1 MAETV
6 TTSLGATGYTAY
18 HSHAST
24 TTYDVQS
31 VLRCRVGP
39 GTGYAQIG
47 GAYHQPGSWW
57 TVAERVNGWCRM
69 PSANNWSSGDFMSNP
84 WPSTPTPGEF
94 RISSMS
100 VSVKRENP
108 WDKNITVTYTWN
120 WNNAA
125 GTTENYYHWRVYC
138 YAAKPGGG
146 ECQQNIH
153 GDSTSIGS
161 NQSGSKSETFT
172 VEETSGNTSLNL
184 GNYGIWYTSYGGYAN
199 PSGGVGSNITINV
212 PKYVAA
218 QKPTTTAI
226 SVSNIS
232 TTGAKITGT
241 HKDNGASIDKYT
253 FSYRTVNGTWN
264 DSEVTSNSRTLS
276 GLTPNTKYEYRA
288 RAHNAVGWGD
298 YKSGSYFWTKP
309 LANKPTVSCTARGTT
324 TATVV
329 VTKNSTNYP
338 DINLYN
344 LNYKKNASSSW
355 TDKADQSSNSFSLT
369 GLSPNTKYDIRGQAR
384 TGTGGDG
391 TTAWSAWS
399 DTVSFYTK
407 PQAGTA
413 SASCVRNR
421 DLGKLNIKVNTAGTY
436 SPAAN
441 NYQIRYK
448 KNGTTT
454 WTEVTASSNQ
464 TQTLSNLSQNTN
476 YDIQVRA
483 RTNTGLDGTTA
494 WSAWSSTI
502 TVKTVKTV
510 VQNDVEFMSNTTSSV
525 TVKVSYT
532 ENYPNATRIYYALAR
547 PTDTPP
553 NIVSGMYVTTSSSP
567 KTFTISKDA
576 YNKNL
581 VANEAYILYTWVN
594 QYKSTT
600 DWYTSGLDL
609 YSNKLQTF
617 VATKANVGTISNVKC
632 IKNNDYKSLTI
643 HAEKSGT
650 WSVYAG
656 WQYRYKISTAD
667 NSKYTIWSDATT
679 GDKIITDLVAGETY
693 TIQVRGTTGMVQD
706 TIQYYTDI
714 TTLTVKVAK
723 RPTIELSINSIT
735 TDKVKIIAKVIDKGY
750 PELNSILW
758 NYASNSYITPSY
770 VPGTYI
776 QQNLTSSVITT
787 NVYEFTLYKQAMY
800 DFKIEG
806 RQYKSGAD
814 WYTAGIDNKTPFYI
828 KDIELSLYSGRTD
841 RLKAYNGSFKNVNK
855 FYHYSDNKWNY
866 DGQRI
871 DNKNSTNMYQ
881 LAYCK
886 NFFNINTYLDWFADK
901 NATGSHNSYIIENFK
916 TYVPMFDNVRKDIS
930 TAYGGN
936 LLPKK
941 LNIDFTKLNISSDMN
956 LESITS
962 GLCINSNF
970 DYKISKNSVSLKL
983 KNDFSSN
990 VGYQGIFY
998 MSGLQNYVSFTEA
1011 DNIYI
1016 EYNVNV
1022 IPVSGDSN
1030 RIGSAYIDYDNYE
1043 SPSAHCAEIIGFSSA
1058 DGSKSRYLLCIP
1070 VKLCKDF
1077 EDRESYIHTFLG
1089 RIRFIDHSNKDTC
1102 FRILKTGSI
1111 INFSNFGFYYMS
1123 KKLV

>member
-57 TVAERVNGWCRM
+57 TVAERVNGWCRV

-108 WDKNITVTYTWN
+108 WDKNITVTYKWN

-146 ECQQNIH
+146 ECQQNIY

-241 HKDNGASIDKYT
+241 HNNNGSTIDKYT
-253 FSYRTVNGTWN
+253 FSYRKVNGTWN

-436 SPAAN
+436 TPAAN

-483 RTNTGLDGTTA
+483 RTNTGLDGTTV

-502 TVKTVKTV
+502 TVKTVTPGKVTNV
-510 VQNDVEFMSNTTSSV
+510 DFVTNTTNSV
-525 TVKVSYT
+525 KITVSYT
-532 ENYPNATRIYYALAR
+532 NGYPNENRIYYAIVDSS
-547 PTDTPP
+547 DTNPRRVDNMFVTCSTSP
-553 NIVSGMYVTTSSSP
+553 VTINIT
-567 KTFTISKDA
+567 KDA
-576 YNKNL
+576 NGNAL
-581 VANEAYILYTWVN
+581 VANKNYKVYVLAN
-594 QYKSTT
+594 QYKANA
-600 DWYTSGLDL
+600 DWYTAGLDL
-609 YSNKLQTF
+609 NSAIYTEIVSTRPQ
-617 VATKANVGTISNVKC
+617 VGTLTNVKC
-632 IKNNDYKSLTI
+632 NQNNTYNSIKL

-650 WSVYAG
+650 WTIYEG
-656 WQYRYKISTAD
+656 WQYRYKKSSDT
-667 NSKYTIWSDATT
+667 KYSVWSQVTT
-679 GDKIITDLVAGETY
+679 GDKTVPNLVAGETY
-693 TIQVRGTTGMVQD
+693 NIEIRGSTGPSADSM
-706 TIQYYTDI
+706 TYYSQTY
-714 TTLTVKVAK
+714 TLTVRVAK

-735 TDKVKIIAKVIDKGY
+735 TNKVKIVARVADKGY

-758 NYASNSYITPSY
+758 SYASNSYITSSY
-770 VPGTYI
+770 VPNTYV
-776 QQNLTSSVITT
+776 QQSTTSTVATS

-800 DFKIEG
+800 NFKIEG
-806 RQYKSGAD
+806 RQHKAAAD
-814 WYTAGIDNKTPFYI
+814 WFVAGIDNKTPFYI

-841 RLKAYNGSFKNVNK
+841 RLKAYNGSFKNVDK
-855 FYHYSDNKWNY
+855 FYHYSDSKWNY

-886 NFFNINTYLDWFADK
+886 DFYNINKRLDWFADK
-901 NATGSHNSYIIENFK
+901 DNTGAHNSYIIENFK
-916 TYVPMFDNVRKDIS
+916 TYVPMFDNIRKDIS

-941 LNIDFTKLNISSDMN
+941 LDIDFTKMNVYTDSS
-956 LESITS
+956 LSASIP
-962 GLCINSNF
+962 GLCINTNF
-970 DYKISKNSVSLKL
+970 DYKISKNSISFKL
-983 KNDFSSN
+983 KNNLSN
-990 VGYQGIFY
+990 TLTHNLILYI
-998 MSGLQNYVSFTEA
+998 SGLQNYVSFTEA

-1030 RIGSAYIDYDNYE
+1030 QIGSAYIDYDNYE
-1043 SPSAHCAEIIGFSSA
+1043 SPSTHCAETIGFNSV
-1058 DGSKSRYLLCIP
+1058 DGSKSRFLLCIP

-1077 EDRESYIHTFLG
+1077 EDRDEYIHTFLG
-1089 RIRFIDHSNKDTC
+1089 RIRFLNHSNENLC
-1102 FRILKTGSI
+1102 FKILKKGSI

>member
-47 GAYHQPGSWW
+47 GAFHQPGSWW
-57 TVAERVNGWCRM
+57 TVAERVNGWCRV

-84 WPSTPTPGEF
+84 WPSTPTPGQF

-232 TTGAKITGT
+232 ITGAKITGT
-241 HKDNGASIDKYT
+241 HNNNGSTIDKYT
-253 FSYRTVNGTWN
+253 FSYRKVNGTWN

-344 LNYKKNASSSW
+344 LNYKKNADSSW
-355 TDKADQSSNSFSLT
+355 TDKSDQSSNSFSLT
-369 GLSPNTKYDIRGQAR
+369 GLSPNTKYDIRGQTR

-413 SASCVRNR
+413 NASCVRNR

-436 SPAAN
+436 TPAADT
-441 NYQIRYK
+441 YQVRYRK
-448 KNGTTT
+448 KGTAN
-454 WTEVTASSNQ
+454 WTEVTASTNQ
-464 TQTLSNLSQNTN
+464 TQTLSNLTQSQE

-483 RTNTGLDGTTA
+483 RTKTGVDGSSTD
-494 WSAWSSTI
+494 WSSWSSTYN
-502 TVKTVKTV
+502 VKTVKTV
-510 VQNDVEFMSNTTSSV
+510 VQDDVEFISNTTNSV

-576 YNKNL
+576 SNNNL
-581 VANEAYILYTWVN
+581 VTNEAYILYTWVN

-656 WQYRYKISTAD
+656 WQYRYKVSTAD
-667 NSKYTIWSDATT
+667 DSKYTVWSDATI
-679 GDKIITDLVAGETY
+679 GDKIITDLTAGETY
-693 TIQVRGTTGMVQD
+693 TIQVRGTTGMAQD
-706 TIQYYTDI
+706 TVQYYTDV
-714 TTLTVKVAK
+714 TTLTIKVAK

-735 TDKVKIIAKVIDKGY
+735 TDKVKIIAKVTDKGY

-758 NYASNSYITPSY
+758 SYASNSYITSSY
-770 VPGTYI
+770 VPNTYV
-776 QQNLTSSVITT
+776 QQSTTNTVATS

-866 DGQRI
+866 DGQRT
-871 DNKNSTNMYQ
+871 DNKNSTNTVQ
-881 LAYCK
+881 FVYCK
-886 NFFNINTYLDWFADK
+886 DFDKINTHLDWFGDS
-901 NATGSHNSYIIENFK
+901 TSTSGHNSYVKENYK
-916 TYVPMFDNVRKDIS
+916 VHIPMFDNVRKDIS

-936 LLPKK
+936 LLPHK
-941 LNIDFTKLNISSDMN
+941 LNVDFTKLDIGNETSNASISIHN
-956 LESITS
+956 YY
-962 GLCINSNF
+962 N
-970 DYKISKNSVSLKL
+970 YKISKNAISLKL
-983 KNDFSSN
+983 KNDISLTSYIEMLRICKLNNLIDFNS
-990 VGYQGIFY
+990 IDY
-998 MSGLQNYVSFTEA
+998 MYV
-1011 DNIYI
+1011 
-1016 EYNVNV
+1016 EYNVNI
-1022 IPVSGDSN
+1022 IPASGDTNKTGGVYTDYSN
-1030 RIGSAYIDYDNYE
+1030 YA
-1043 SPSAHCAEIIGFSSA
+1043 SPSSHCGEIISRCASNSA
-1058 DGSKSRYLLCIP
+1058 NGTRYLICIP
-1070 VKLCKDF
+1070 IVISK
-1077 EDRESYIHTFLG
+1077 EYENRESYLHKFIG
-1089 RIRFIDHSNKDTC
+1089 SIRFNAHDGTDWC
-1102 FRILKTGSI
+1102 FNMKKANSI
-1111 INFSNFGFYYMS
+1111 INFSNFGFYYLP
-1123 KKLV
+1123 KNK

>member
-108 WDKNITVTYTWN
+108 WDKNITVTYKWN

-146 ECQQNIH
+146 ECQQNIY

-226 SVSNIS
+226 SVSNIT

-241 HKDNGASIDKYT
+241 HNNNGSTIDKYT

-344 LNYKKNASSSW
+344 LNYKKNADSSW

-384 TGTGGDG
+384 TGTGGDE

-421 DLGKLNIKVNTAGTY
+421 DLGKLNIKVNIAGTY

-693 TIQVRGTTGMVQD
+693 TIQVRGTTGMAQD

-866 DGQRI
+866 DGQRT
-871 DNKNSTNMYQ
+871 DNKNSTNTVQ
-881 LAYCK
+881 FAYCK
-886 NFFNINTYLDWFADK
+886 DFDKINTYLDWFGDS
-901 NATGSHNSYIIENFK
+901 TSTSGHNSYVKENYK
-916 TYVPMFDNVRKDIS
+916 VYIPMFDNVRKDIS

-936 LLPKK
+936 LLPHK
-941 LNIDFTKLNISSDMN
+941 LNVDFTKLDIGNETSNASISIHSYYN
-956 LESITS
+956 
-962 GLCINSNF
+962 
-970 DYKISKNSVSLKL
+970 YKISKNAISLKL
-983 KNDFSSN
+983 KNDISITNYIGMLRICKLNNLIDFNS
-990 VGYQGIFY
+990 IDY
-998 MSGLQNYVSFTEA
+998 MYV
-1011 DNIYI
+1011 
-1016 EYNVNV
+1016 EYNVNI
-1022 IPVSGDSN
+1022 IPASGDTNKTGGVYTDYSN
-1030 RIGSAYIDYDNYE
+1030 YA
-1043 SPSAHCAEIIGFSSA
+1043 SPSSHCGEII
-1058 DGSKSRYLLCIP
+1058 SRYASNSANGTRYLICIP
-1070 VKLCKDF
+1070 IVISK
-1077 EDRESYIHTFLG
+1077 EYENRESYLHKFTG
-1089 RIRFIDHSNKDTC
+1089 SIRFNAHEGTDWC
-1102 FRILKTGSI
+1102 FNMKKANSI
-1111 INFSNFGFYYMS
+1111 INFSNFGFYYLP
-1123 KKLV
+1123 KNK

>member
-47 GAYHQPGSWW
+47 GAFHQPGSWW
-57 TVAERVNGWCRM
+57 TVAERVNGWCRV

-84 WPSTPTPGEF
+84 WPSTPTPGQF

-241 HKDNGASIDKYT
+241 HNNNGSTIDKYT
-253 FSYRTVNGTWN
+253 FSYRKVNGTWN

-344 LNYKKNASSSW
+344 LNYKKNADSSW
-355 TDKADQSSNSFSLT
+355 TDKSDQSSNSFSLT
-369 GLSPNTKYDIRGQAR
+369 GLSPNTKYDIRGQTR

-413 SASCVRNR
+413 NASCVRNR

-436 SPAAN
+436 TPAADT
-441 NYQIRYK
+441 YQVRYRK
-448 KNGTTT
+448 KGTAN
-454 WTEVTASSNQ
+454 WTEVTASTNQ
-464 TQTLSNLSQNTN
+464 TQTLSNLTQSQE

-483 RTNTGLDGTTA
+483 RTKTGVDGSSTD
-494 WSAWSSTI
+494 WSSWSSTYN
-502 TVKTVKTV
+502 VKTVKTV
-510 VQNDVEFMSNTTSSV
+510 VQDDVEFISNTTNSV

-576 YNKNL
+576 SNNNL
-581 VANEAYILYTWVN
+581 VTNEAYILYTWVN

-656 WQYRYKISTAD
+656 WQYRYKVSTAD
-667 NSKYTIWSDATT
+667 DSKYTVWSDATI
-679 GDKIITDLVAGETY
+679 GDKIITDLTAGETY
-693 TIQVRGTTGMVQD
+693 TIQVRGTTGMAQD
-706 TIQYYTDI
+706 TVQYYTDV
-714 TTLTVKVAK
+714 TTLTIKVAK

-735 TDKVKIIAKVIDKGY
+735 TDKVKIIAKVTDKGY

-758 NYASNSYITPSY
+758 SYASNSYITSSY
-770 VPGTYI
+770 VPNTYV
-776 QQNLTSSVITT
+776 QQSTTNTVATS

-866 DGQRI
+866 DGQRT
-871 DNKNSTNMYQ
+871 DNKNSTNTVQ
-881 LAYCK
+881 FVYCK
-886 NFFNINTYLDWFADK
+886 DFDKINTHLDWFGDS
-901 NATGSHNSYIIENFK
+901 TSTSGHNSYVKENYK
-916 TYVPMFDNVRKDIS
+916 VHIPMFDNVRKDIS

-936 LLPKK
+936 LLPHK
-941 LNIDFTKLNISSDMN
+941 LNVDFTKLDIGNETSNASISIHSYYN
-956 LESITS
+956 
-962 GLCINSNF
+962 
-970 DYKISKNSVSLKL
+970 YKISKNAISLKL
-983 KNDFSSN
+983 KNDISLTSYIEMLRICKLNNLIDFNS
-990 VGYQGIFY
+990 IDY
-998 MSGLQNYVSFTEA
+998 MYV
-1011 DNIYI
+1011 
-1016 EYNVNV
+1016 EYNVNI
-1022 IPVSGDSN
+1022 IPASGDTNKTGGVYTDYSN
-1030 RIGSAYIDYDNYE
+1030 YA
-1043 SPSAHCAEIIGFSSA
+1043 SPSSHCGEIISRCASNSA
-1058 DGSKSRYLLCIP
+1058 NGTRYLICIP
-1070 VKLCKDF
+1070 IVISK
-1077 EDRESYIHTFLG
+1077 EYENRESYLHKFIG
-1089 RIRFIDHSNKDTC
+1089 SIRFNAHDGTDWC
-1102 FRILKTGSI
+1102 FNMKKANSI
-1111 INFSNFGFYYMS
+1111 INFSNFGFYYLP
-1123 KKLV
+1123 KNK

>member
-24 TTYDVQS
+24 TTYGVQS
-31 VLRCRVGP
+31 QLRCRVGP
-39 GTGYAQIG
+39 GIGYAQIG

-57 TVAERVNGWCRM
+57 TVAERVNGWCRV

-84 WPSTPTPGEF
+84 WPSTPTPGQF

-120 WNNAA
+120 WNNAE

-153 GDSTSIGS
+153 GDSTSIES

-226 SVSNIS
+226 SVSNIT

-241 HKDNGASIDKYT
+241 HNNNGSTIDKYT

-344 LNYKKNASSSW
+344 LNYKKNADSSW
-355 TDKADQSSNSFSLT
+355 IDKADQSSNSFSLT
-369 GLSPNTKYDIRGQAR
+369 GLSPNTKYDIRGQTR

-436 SPAAN
+436 TPAAN

-502 TVKTVKTV
+502 TVKTVKPGTV
-510 VQNDVEFMSNTTSSV
+510 TNVDFVTNTTNSIKI
-525 TVKVSYT
+525 TVSYT
-532 ENYPNATRIYYALAR
+532 NGYPNENRIYYAIV
-547 PTDTPP
+547 DTSDTNPRRVNNMFVTCSTSP
-553 NIVSGMYVTTSSSP
+553 VTINIT
-567 KTFTISKDA
+567 KDA
-576 YNKNL
+576 NGNALTPNKNYKVYVL
-581 VANEAYILYTWVN
+581 AN
-594 QYKSTT
+594 QYKANA
-600 DWYTSGLDL
+600 DWYTAGLDL
-609 YSNKLQTF
+609 NSAIYTEMVS
-617 VATKANVGTISNVKC
+617 TKPQVGTLTNIKC
-632 IKNNDYKSLTI
+632 NQNNTYNSIKL

-650 WSVYAG
+650 WTIYEG
-656 WQYRYKISTAD
+656 WQYRYRKSGST
-667 NSKYTIWSDATT
+667 NYSVWSQVTT
-679 GDKIITDLVAGETY
+679 GDKIVSNLVAGETY
-693 TIQVRGTTGMVQD
+693 DIEIRGSTGSSADSM
-706 TIQYYTDI
+706 IYYSQTY
-714 TTLTVKVAK
+714 TLTVRVAK
-723 RPTIELSINSIT
+723 RPTIELSVNSIT
-735 TDKVKIIAKVIDKGY
+735 TNKVKIIAKVTDKGY

-758 NYASNSYITPSY
+758 SYASNSYITSSY
-770 VPGTYI
+770 VPNTYV
-776 QQNLTSSVITT
+776 QQSTTSTVATS
-787 NVYEFTLYKQAMY
+787 NAYEFTLYKQAMY

-806 RQYKSGAD
+806 RQYKAAAD
-814 WYTAGIDNKTPFYI
+814 WFVAGIDNKTPFYI

-841 RLKAYNGSFKNVNK
+841 RLKAYNGSFKNVDK
-855 FYHYSDNKWNY
+855 FYHYSDGKWNY

-886 NFFNINTYLDWFADK
+886 DFYNINTSRGWFGDSSD
-901 NATGSHNSYIIENFK
+901 ATAHNNYVTQNFK

-941 LNIDFTKLNISSDMN
+941 LDIDFTKMDISNDMT
-956 LESITS
+956 ITNTSFS
-962 GLCINSNF
+962 GLCINPNF
-970 DYKISKNSVSLKL
+970 NYKINKNSISLKL
-983 KNDFSSN
+983 N
-990 VGYQGIFY
+990 VNLTTSDYESIFY
-998 MSGLQNYVSFTEA
+998 ISGLQNYVSFTEA
-1011 DNIYI
+1011 DNIYV

-1022 IPVSGDSN
+1022 IPVLGDSN
-1030 RIGSAYIDYDNYE
+1030 KIGCAWIDYDNYE
-1043 SPSAHCAEIIGFSSA
+1043 SPSTHCAEISGKYST

-1089 RIRFIDHSNKDTC
+1089 RIRFLDHSNIDTC
-1102 FRILKTGSI
+1102 FKILKKGSI

>member
-31 VLRCRVGP
+31 QLRCRVGP
-39 GTGYAQIG
+39 GIGYAQID

-57 TVAERVNGWCRM
+57 TVAERVNGWCRV
-69 PSANNWSSGDFMSNP
+69 PSTNNWSSGDFMSNP
-84 WPSTPTPGEF
+84 WPSTPTPGQF

-226 SVSNIS
+226 SVSNIT

-241 HKDNGASIDKYT
+241 HNNNGSTIDKYT

-344 LNYKKNASSSW
+344 LNYKKNADSSW

-369 GLSPNTKYDIRGQAR
+369 GLSSNTKYDIRGQAR

-502 TVKTVKTV
+502 TVKTVKPGTV
-510 VQNDVEFMSNTTSSV
+510 TNVDFVTNTTNSIKI
-525 TVKVSYT
+525 TVSYT
-532 ENYPNATRIYYALAR
+532 NGYPNENRIYYAIV
-547 PTDTPP
+547 DTSDTNPRRINNMFVTCSTSP
-553 NIVSGMYVTTSSSP
+553 VTINIT
-567 KTFTISKDA
+567 KDA
-576 YNKNL
+576 NGNALTPNKNYKVYVL
-581 VANEAYILYTWVN
+581 AN
-594 QYKSTT
+594 QYKANA
-600 DWYTSGLDL
+600 DWYTAGLDL
-609 YSNKLQTF
+609 NSAIYTEMVS
-617 VATKANVGTISNVKC
+617 TKPQVGTLTNIKC
-632 IKNNDYKSLTI
+632 NQNNTYNSIKL

-650 WSVYAG
+650 WTIYEG
-656 WQYRYKISTAD
+656 WQYRYRKSGST
-667 NSKYTIWSDATT
+667 NYSVWSQVTT
-679 GDKIITDLVAGETY
+679 GDKIVPNLVAGETY
-693 TIQVRGTTGMVQD
+693 DIEIRGSTGSSADSM
-706 TIQYYTDI
+706 TYYSQTY
-714 TTLTVKVAK
+714 TLTVRVAK
-723 RPTIELSINSIT
+723 RPTIELTVNSIT
-735 TDKVKIIAKVIDKGY
+735 TNKVKIIAKVTDKGY

-758 NYASNSYITPSY
+758 SYASNSYITSSY
-770 VPGTYI
+770 VPNTYV
-776 QQNLTSSVITT
+776 QQSTTSTVATS
-787 NVYEFTLYKQAMY
+787 NEYEFTLYKQAMY

-806 RQYKSGAD
+806 RQYKAAAD
-814 WYTAGIDNKTPFYI
+814 WFVAGIDNKTPFYI

-841 RLKAYNGSFKNVNK
+841 RLKAYNGSFKNVDK
-855 FYHYSDNKWNY
+855 FYHYSDGKWNY

-886 NFFNINTYLDWFADK
+886 DFYNINTSRGWFGDSSD
-901 NATGSHNSYIIENFK
+901 ATAHNNYVTQNFK

-941 LNIDFTKLNISSDMN
+941 LNIDFTKLNIFSDMN
-956 LESITS
+956 LASITS
-962 GLCINSNF
+962 GLCIDSNF

-990 VGYQGIFY
+990 LGYQAMFY
-998 MSGLQNYVSFTEA
+998 ISGLQNYVSFTEA

-1043 SPSAHCAEIIGFSSA
+1043 SPSTRCAEITGFNSA

-1089 RIRFIDHSNKDTC
+1089 RIRFIDHSNVDTC
-1102 FRILKTGSI
+1102 FKILKTGSI

>member
-47 GAYHQPGSWW
+47 GAFHQPGSWW
-57 TVAERVNGWCRM
+57 TVAERVNGWCRV

-84 WPSTPTPGEF
+84 WPSTPTPGQF

-241 HKDNGASIDKYT
+241 HNNNGSTIDKYT
-253 FSYRTVNGTWN
+253 FSYRKVNGTWN

-344 LNYKKNASSSW
+344 LNYKKNADSSW
-355 TDKADQSSNSFSLT
+355 TDKSDQSSNSFSLT
-369 GLSPNTKYDIRGQAR
+369 GLSPNTKYDIRGQTR

-413 SASCVRNR
+413 NASCVRNR

-436 SPAAN
+436 TPAADT
-441 NYQIRYK
+441 YQVRYRK
-448 KNGTTT
+448 KGTAN
-454 WTEVTASSNQ
+454 WTEVTASTNQ
-464 TQTLSNLSQNTN
+464 TQTLSNLTQSQE

-483 RTNTGLDGTTA
+483 RTKTGVDGSSTD
-494 WSAWSSTI
+494 WSSWSSTYN
-502 TVKTVKTV
+502 VKTVKTV
-510 VQNDVEFMSNTTSSV
+510 VQDDVEFISNTTNSV

-576 YNKNL
+576 SNNNL
-581 VANEAYILYTWVN
+581 VTNEAYILYTWVN

-656 WQYRYKISTAD
+656 WQYRYKVSTAD
-667 NSKYTIWSDATT
+667 DSKYTIWSDATT

-693 TIQVRGTTGMVQD
+693 TIQVRGTTGMAQD

-714 TTLTVKVAK
+714 TTLNVKVAK

-770 VPGTYI
+770 VPGTYM

-787 NVYEFTLYKQAMY
+787 NAYEFTLYKQAMY

-866 DGQRI
+866 DGQRT
-871 DNKNSTNMYQ
+871 DNKNSTNTVQ
-881 LAYCK
+881 FVYCK
-886 NFFNINTYLDWFADK
+886 DFDKINTRLDWFGDSTS
-901 NATGSHNSYIIENFK
+901 TGGHNSYVKENYK
-916 TYVPMFDNVRKDIS
+916 VYIPMFDNARKDIS

-936 LLPKK
+936 LLPHK
-941 LNIDFTKLNISSDMN
+941 LNIDFTKLDIGNETSNASISIHSYYN
-956 LESITS
+956 
-962 GLCINSNF
+962 
-970 DYKISKNSVSLKL
+970 YKISKNAISLKL
-983 KNDFSSN
+983 KNDISITNYIGMLRICKLNNLIDFNS
-990 VGYQGIFY
+990 IDY
-998 MSGLQNYVSFTEA
+998 MYV
-1011 DNIYI
+1011 
-1016 EYNVNV
+1016 EYNVNI
-1022 IPVSGDSN
+1022 IPASGDTNKTGGVYTDYSN
-1030 RIGSAYIDYDNYE
+1030 YA
-1043 SPSAHCAEIIGFSSA
+1043 SPSSHCGEIISRCASNSTNGT
-1058 DGSKSRYLLCIP
+1058 RYLICIP
-1070 VKLCKDF
+1070 IVISK
-1077 EDRESYIHTFLG
+1077 EYENRESYLHKFTG
-1089 RIRFIDHSNKDTC
+1089 SIRFNAHEGTDWC
-1102 FRILKTGSI
+1102 FNMKKANSI
-1111 INFSNFGFYYMS
+1111 INFSNFGFYYLP
-1123 KKLV
+1123 KNR